1 MLAYLKHKFLAIL
14 TLAFCTFILIIIT
27 QFPGDATN
35 VNNIPDKL
43 PALQVHALPVTLANW
58 QDAENSGDYFEQIK
72 PLDFGYLIWSEFPIK
87 VYIEP
92 FIERNGSAEWRKI
105 VLNAVLEWS
114 VYLPLQIVDKL
125 AEADIRILH
134 ESPPIRPGELR
145 ARSGETRYE
154 LYVIGEGD
162 RAILSH
168 RCTIWLNPTQTGKYI
183 AAVARHEFGHS
194 LGIWGHSLIDSD
206 VMYFS
211 QVRTPPPISSRD
223 INTLKRVYEQQTRLG
238 WKVYEGNVIN

>member
-1 MLAYLKHKFLAIL
+1 MFSYLKHKLL
-14 TLAFCTFILIIIT
+14 TLLSLSFCAFILIIIT
-27 QFPGDATN
+27 QIQSDATN
-35 VNNIPDKL
+35 LNTIPDKL
-43 PALQVHALPVTLANW
+43 PELQVHPLPVTLANW
-58 QDAENSGDYFEQIK
+58 QDSGNNGDYFDQLK
-72 PLDFGYLIWSEFPIK
+72 PPGFGHLIWSQFPIK
-87 VYIEP
+87 VYVES
-92 FIERNGSAEWRKI
+92 FIDRNGSEEWRKI
-105 VLNAVLEWS
+105 VLNAVLEWG
-114 VYLPLQIVDKL
+114 VYLPLQVVDKL
-125 AEADIRILH
+125 EDADIKILH
-134 ESPPIRPGELR
+134 ESPPLRSGELR

-154 LYVIGEGD
+154 LYVSKNGD
-162 RAILSH
+162 RDILSH

-238 WKVYEGNVIN
+238 WSFF